1 MNKTSWGDHVY
12 CENDNFSLQQF
23 PYPQYHEDIFLQ
35 IVAVILPLF
44 LTLTFLY
51 SAGVFVKVHVIITW
65 QYCDIVVQEL
75 VLEKESRI
83 RETMKMMGLSNWIL
97 WTTWFAK
104 QLLFYLVPLIIM
116 SILLKVGL
124 SVYVKLIFHLFT
136 VWACVSV

>member
-1 MNKTSWGDHVY
+1 M
-12 CENDNFSLQQF
+12 
-23 PYPQYHEDIFLQ
+23 
-35 IVAVILPLF
+35 
-44 LTLTFLY
+44 
-51 SAGVFVKVHVIITW
+51 
-65 QYCDIVVQEL
+65 
-75 VLEKESRI
+75 LEKESRI

-124 SVYVKLIFHLFT
+124 PVYVMLIFHLFT

>member
-1 MNKTSWGDHVY
+1 MNKTSWGNHVY
-12 CENDNFSLQQF
+12 CENNFSLQQF

-97 WTTWFAK
+97 WTTWFTK